1 MLGHLKPKV
10 CHTNPAHKAQYQ
22 EMYCSIC
29 ASLRREDHVGYS
41 FLLNHE
47 LTLVMLALRPFLQGG
62 EEIRTLCPAK
72 GYLGTKTAQKHP
84 ALTLAGKLSIVLGW
98 VKVTDWA
105 TDRPRFYKNWLR
117 RVLQRKVNRI
127 LPALPTQTQ
136 DVIAHYLWLTQTN
149 STDFEQVRRYSGL
162 LSQSLV
168 ESLGALTSCLPADL
182 AELAE
187 LFRLN
192 GELIATADHLIDAEK
207 DWARKEYNPIL
218 EVPTEKWGEAYYSLH
233 TEYNRMKIAIYDTL
247 TRLQNNTIASPAFA
261 LMLRKAIQN
270 IDSQIKQN
278 KPAFAEIPQESL
290 QTWEQSN
297 LAKADCGSCD
307 CGGCDCGGCDG
318 CNCDN
323 CSCGNCLDCCNACS
337 ACNCDGCGNC
347 GGKSKRTP
355 QP

>member
-22 EMYCSIC
+22 ETYCSIC

-72 GYLGTKTAQKHP
+72 AYLGTKTAQKHP
-84 ALTLAGKLSIVLGW
+84 AFTLAGKLSIVLGW

-105 TDRPRFYKNWLR
+105 TDRPRFYKRWLKN
-117 RVLQRKVNRI
+117 VLQRKVNRI

-149 STDFEQVRRYSGL
+149 STDFEQVRQYSGL

-168 ESLGALTSCLPADL
+168 EALGGLTSCLPTDL
-182 AELAE
+182 AELVE

-218 EVPTEKWGEAYYSLH
+218 EAPTEKWGEAYYSFH
-233 TEYNRMKIAIYDTL
+233 TEYNRMKIHIYDTL
-247 TRLQNNTIASPAFA
+247 TRLQNSEIASPAFA

-270 IDSQIKQN
+270 IDAQIKQN
-278 KPAFAEIPQESL
+278 KPAFAELPQDAL
-290 QTWEQSN
+290 QTWEQAN

-307 CGGCDCGGCDG
+307 CDCGGCDG
-318 CNCDN
+318 C
-323 CSCGNCLDCCNACS
+323 SCGDCVDCGECCSSCN
-337 ACNCDGCGNC
+337 CNCDGCGNC
-347 GGKSKRTP
+347 GGKSKKATLP
-355 QP
+355 D